1 MEARFEAARA
11 RRLERLRTRRIADQ
25 FDETAALLSPAL
37 ERASSSDAAEVAYEL
52 ELAARLGDDAVAPP
66 RHSFPLQ
73 ESVQHRRSSV
83 RQQSRKREIGNQK

>member
-66 RHSFPLQ
+66 RHSFPPP
-73 ESVQHRRSSV
+73 QHRRSSV